1 MVNFEYRITV
11 HSTDSLSRIAYFC
24 SQEGACSIEE
34 IPVDEPIMLE
44 HILNQYGI
52 EGWELVQLLFGKD
65 GLLACWKRKTSTL
78 DGNTNAEVL

>member
-11 HSTDSLSRIAYFC
+11 HPTDSLSRMAYFC

-34 IPVDEPIMLE
+34 IPLGEPTKLE
-44 HILNQYGI
+44 GILNEYGVQ
-52 EGWELVQLLFGKD
+52 GWELVQMIFGKD

-78 DGNTNAEVL
+78 DRNTDAEVI